1 MLINPSR
8 CRMPTPARELS
19 GTDSTVAARPCKGLG
34 DCLVVL
40 CSILASSS
48 IGAPS
53 SRIKQDPLAQ
63 HISYGNSLCVPSF
76 HESHQSR
83 FMDLYNWPLC
93 HSMPCCSLSSDH
105 CLWYDHFLWSGRRV
119 LSPSEK
125 ETEAWSQRQQRM
137 DELYNQ
143 ASLPSRRR
151 DPDVHVPRR
160 QDPDVHAC
168 LPGGVQLV
176 DELEKGLI

>member
-1 MLINPSR
+1 MQHPGKFKHWS
-8 CRMPTPARELS
+8 PFVQDQTGPARTAHILWQFALCAFFS
-19 GTDSTVAARPCKGLG
+19 RKPPNRDSWICTTGLYT
-34 DCLVVL
+34 L
-40 CSILASSS
+40 C
-48 IGAPS
+48 
-53 SRIKQDPLAQ
+53 Q
-63 HISYGNSLCVPSF
+63 
-76 HESHQSR
+76 
-83 FMDLYNWPLC
+83 
-93 HSMPCCSLSSDH
+93 SMPRCSLSSDH

-143 ASLPSRRR
+143 ASLPSRRL

-160 QDPDVHAC
+160 PDPDVHAC
-168 LPGGVQLV
+168 LQGGVQLV